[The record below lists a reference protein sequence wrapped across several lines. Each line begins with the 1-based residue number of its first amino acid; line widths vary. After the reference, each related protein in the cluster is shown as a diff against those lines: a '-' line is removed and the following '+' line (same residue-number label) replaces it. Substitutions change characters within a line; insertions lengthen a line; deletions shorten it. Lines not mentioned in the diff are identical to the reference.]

1 MLQLDAA
8 QVAARLD
15 RLALI
20 DALERAF
27 RGDSHAPHREHHR
40 IGGPNAR
47 GGRGGGSSHEGV
59 DADGAC
65 ASASASAGASAGA
78 GAGAGAG
85 GDGENMLLVM
95 PAWRPGGC
103 IGVKLVTVFPGNSA
117 LGHPSVH
124 GTYSLFDGT
133 TGIPL
138 ASLDGTEL
146 TRRRTAAASA
156 LAARYLARTDASRL
170 LMVGTGALAVHV
182 IESHCRVRPIR
193 SVKIWGRRVDRAAAL
208 VGELSGRGYDV
219 EATEDLEAGVRWA
232 DIVSCATLAAT
243 PLVEGRWLRPG
254 QHIDLIG
261 AFTPTMREAD
271 DAALSCSSI
280 YLDTHSALTESGELV
295 QGLAAG
301 AITADCVLG
310 TLSDL
315 VRGRGGRRSEDE
327 ITLFK
332 SVGCA
337 IEDLAA
343 AELAV
348 RGN

>member
-8 QVAARLD
+8 QVASRLG
-15 RLALI
+15 RLPLI

-27 RGDSHAPHREHHR
+27 RADFCAPHRQHHR
-40 IGGPNAR
+40 IG
-47 GGRGGGSSHEGV
+47 
-59 DADGAC
+59 
-65 ASASASAGASAGA
+65 SAGA
-78 GAGAGAG
+78 
-85 GDGENMLLVM
+85 ENMLLVM
-95 PAWRPGGC
+95 PAWRTGGC
-103 IGVKLVTVFPGNSA
+103 VGVKLVTVFPGNSA

-124 GTYSLFDGT
+124 GTYSLFDGA

-156 LAARYLARTDASRL
+156 LAARYLAKEDASRL

-182 IESHCRVRPIR
+182 IESHAAARTIQSVR
-193 SVKIWGRRVDRAAAL
+193 IWGRRPERAAAL
-208 VGELSGRGYDV
+208 TRELAGRGFDI
-219 EATEDLEAGVRWA
+219 EATDDLEGAVRWA
-232 DIVSCATLAAT
+232 DIVSCATLASA
-243 PLVEGRWLRPG
+243 PLVEGRWLRSG

-271 DAALSCSSI
+271 DAALSRASI
-280 YLDTHSALTESGELV
+280 YVDTQAALTESGELV
-295 QGLAAG
+295 QALASG
-301 AITADCVLG
+301 AITSANIQGELG
-310 TLSDL
+310 DL
-315 VRGRGGRRSEDE
+315 VRGRGGRRSADE

-332 SVGCA
+332 SVGSA

-348 RGN
+348 LGGG

>member
-20 DALERAF
+20 DAVERAF

-40 IGGPNAR
+40 IGSPGV
-47 GGRGGGSSHEGV
+47 GSDG
-59 DADGAC
+59 DANGNC
-65 ASASASAGASAGA
+65 N
-78 GAGAGAG
+78 G
-85 GDGENMLLVM
+85 GDGGSDDGENILLVM
-95 PAWRPGGC
+95 PAWRSGGC

-124 GTYSLFDGT
+124 GTYSLFDGA

-156 LAARYLARTDASRL
+156 LAARYLARTDSSRL
-170 LMVGTGALAVHV
+170 LMVGTGALATHV
-182 IESHCRVRPIR
+182 IESHARVRPIR
-193 SVKIWGRRVDRAAAL
+193 SVRIWGRRVDRAAAL
-208 VGELSGRGYDV
+208 ARELSGHGYDV
-219 EATEDLEAGVRWA
+219 EATEDLEAGVHWA

-243 PLVEGRWLRPG
+243 PLIEGRWLRPG

-280 YLDTHSALTESGELV
+280 YVDTHSALTESGELV

-301 AITADCVLG
+301 AITAACVLG

-348 RGN
+348 LGR

>member
-15 RLALI
+15 RVALI

-27 RGDSHAPHREHHR
+27 RGDFHAPHRDHHR
-40 IGGPNAR
+40 VGDGGA
-47 GGRGGGSSHEGV
+47 GGVGGATGV
-59 DADGAC
+59 G
-65 ASASASAGASAGA
+65 GASGGA
-78 GAGAGAG
+78 GA
-85 GDGENMLLVM
+85 DENMLLVM
-95 PAWRPGGC
+95 PAWRTGGC

-124 GTYSLFDGT
+124 GTYSLFDGA

-170 LMVGTGALAVHV
+170 LMVGTGALATHV
-182 IESHCRVRPIR
+182 IESHARVRPIG
-193 SVKIWGRRVDRAAAL
+193 SVKIWGRRAERAAAL
-208 VGELSGRGYDV
+208 AGELAGRGYDV
-219 EATEDLEAGVRWA
+219 GTTEDLEAAVRWA
-232 DIVSCATLAAT
+232 DIVSCATLAVT
-243 PLVEGRWLRPG
+243 PLIEGRWLRPG

-261 AFTPTMREAD
+261 AFTPTMREVD
-271 DAALSCSSI
+271 DAALRCSSI
-280 YLDTHSALTESGELV
+280 YIDTPAALTESGELV

-315 VRGRGGRRSEDE
+315 VRGRRGRRSDGE

-332 SVGCA
+332 SVGNA

-348 RGN
+348 RGC

>member
-20 DALERAF
+20 DAVERAF

-40 IGGPNAR
+40 IGGP
-47 GGRGGGSSHEGV
+47 GVGS
-59 DADGAC
+59 DGDGNC
-65 ASASASAGASAGA
+65 N
-78 GAGAGAG
+78 G
-85 GDGENMLLVM
+85 GDGGSDDGENILLVM
-95 PAWRPGGC
+95 PAWRSGGC

-124 GTYSLFDGT
+124 GTYSLFDGA

-156 LAARYLARTDASRL
+156 LAARYLARTDSSRL
-170 LMVGTGALAVHV
+170 LMVGTGALATHV
-182 IESHCRVRPIR
+182 IESHARVRPIR
-193 SVKIWGRRVDRAAAL
+193 SVRIWGRRVDRAAAL
-208 VGELSGRGYDV
+208 ARELSGHGYDV
-219 EATEDLEAGVRWA
+219 EATEDLEAGVHWA

-243 PLVEGRWLRPG
+243 PLIEGRWLRPG

-280 YLDTHSALTESGELV
+280 YVDTHSALTESGELV

-301 AITADCVLG
+301 AITAACVLG

-348 RGN
+348 LGR